1 MFFFSLSGHEYYDGS
16 CPEFTSMEGFD
27 WSRFTGD
34 WWTILKMNT
43 RSSCMRYSYGVDDGE
58 RYVKI
63 HVSNLTLQQ
72 WGLFDVA
79 FVGLGG
85 MLCRSFKLPENS

>member
-1 MFFFSLSGHEYYDGS
+1 MLDVNLSKTKHKPYVFFSLLGHEYYDGS

-58 RYVKI
+58 RYVII
-63 HVSNLTLQQ
+63 HVSNLTL
-72 WGLFDVA
+72 
-79 FVGLGG
+79 VGI
-85 MLCRSFKLPENS
+85 RVKK